1 MNTELF
7 IANRLAVDT
16 SGQKTIARPILRISV
31 YGIALSL
38 AVMII
43 SVCTVTGFKG
53 EIRRKLIG
61 FGSHI
66 QILNY
71 DSNSSFET
79 KPISRHQPFA
89 SFIDSLPGIK
99 HVQVFATKPGIMKSK
114 NEIQGAVIKGI
125 GSDFDWSFFRENLVE
140 GESFQV
146 NDTEVTDKVLISNY
160 MSKLLGLKPGDRF
173 AMYFID
179 ERPRGR
185 VFNVSGIYQTSLVE
199 FDKQFILADI
209 SHVQSLNG
217 WEQDQIT
224 GFEILIDD
232 YDDLDA
238 MKEAVFSIAGLTF
251 TPDGSKLKVVSI
263 RDTYPQIFDWLSLI
277 DKNVWVLLGLMLL
290 VSVFNMVSGLLIMI
304 LDRTTMIGVLK
315 SLGSGNPFIRN
326 IFLYQAGYLMI
337 KGLFWG
343 NLLGVG
349 LCLLQYHF
357 KFITLNP
364 ESYFLAFVPVN
375 FNGWTIVLLNAGVL
389 VITLVILLLPSQVIS
404 RIDPAKTMAFN

>member
-7 IANRLAVDT
+7 IANRIAADT
-16 SGQKTIARPILRISV
+16 SGKKSVARPILNISI

-43 SVCTVTGFKG
+43 SICTVTGFKS

-61 FGSHI
+61 FGAHI
-66 QILNY
+66 QILNF

-79 KPISRHQPFA
+79 RPISRHQPFTGI
-89 SFIDSLPGIK
+89 IDSMPGIK
-99 HVQVFATKPGIMKSK
+99 HVQVYATKPGIMKSK
-114 NEIQGAVIKGI
+114 DEIQGAIVKGV
-125 GSDFDWSFFRENLVE
+125 GRDFDWSFFRENLLE
-140 GESFQV
+140 GESFEV
-146 NDTEVTDKVLISNY
+146 NDTSTTDKVVISKT
-160 MSKLLGLKPGDRF
+160 MSSLLGLKPGDRF

-179 ERPRGR
+179 DRPRSR

-209 SHVQSLNG
+209 KHVQSLNG
-217 WEQDQIT
+217 WEEDQIT

-232 YDDLDA
+232 YNDLDL
-238 MKEAVFSIAGLTF
+238 MKEAVFAVAGLTF
-251 TPDGSKLKVVSI
+251 NSDGSSLRVASI
-263 RDTYPQIFDWLSLI
+263 RDTYPQIFDWLGLI
-277 DKNVWVLLGLMLL
+277 DKNVWVLLGLMLV

-315 SLGSGNPFIRN
+315 SLGSNNHFIRN
-326 IFLYQAGYLMI
+326 VFLYQAGYLMI

-343 NLLGVG
+343 NLLGIG
-349 LCLLQYHF
+349 LCLLQRHF

-364 ESYFLAFVPVN
+364 ESYFLSFVPVN
-375 FNGWTIVLLNAGVL
+375 FNGWHIAFLNFGVL
-389 VITLVILLLPSQVIS
+389 AITLIILLLPSQVIS
-404 RIDPAKTMAFN
+404 RIDPAKTMAFK

>member
-1 MNTELF
+1 LNTELF

-16 SGQKTIARPILRISV
+16 SGQKTIARPILKISV

-43 SVCTVTGFKG
+43 SICTVTGFKS

-66 QILNY
+66 QILNF

-79 KPISRHQPFA
+79 KPISRHQPFI
-89 SFIDSLPGIK
+89 SIIDSLPGIK
-99 HVQVFATKPGIMKSK
+99 HVQVYATKPGIMKSK
-114 NEIQGAVIKGI
+114 DEIQGAVVKGVS
-125 GSDFDWSFFRENLVE
+125 SDFDWSFFRENLVE

-146 NDTEVTDKVLISNY
+146 NDTVLTDKVLISKY

-173 AMYFID
+173 VMYFID

-185 VFNVSGIYQTSLVE
+185 VFEVSGIYQTSLVE

-209 SHVQSLNG
+209 KHVQSLNG
-217 WEQDQIT
+217 WDEDQIT

-232 YDDLDA
+232 YDDLDL

-251 TPDGSKLKVVSI
+251 NPDGSKLRVASI
-263 RDTYPQIFDWLSLI
+263 RDTYPQIFDWLGLI
-277 DKNVWVLLGLMLL
+277 DKNVWVLLGLMLV

-343 NLLGVG
+343 NLLGIG
-349 LCLLQYHF
+349 LCLLQRHF

-375 FNGWTIVLLNAGVL
+375 FNVWHIASLNIGVL
-389 VITLVILLLPSQVIS
+389 VITLVFLLFPSQVIS